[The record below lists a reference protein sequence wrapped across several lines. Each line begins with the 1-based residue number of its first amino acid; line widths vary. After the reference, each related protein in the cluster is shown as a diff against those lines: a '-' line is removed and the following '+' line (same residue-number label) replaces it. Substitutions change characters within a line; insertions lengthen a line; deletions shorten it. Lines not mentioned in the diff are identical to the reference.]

1 MAEEFDFDNVIPKID
16 QKEKGS
22 ENMDGSSI
30 MSFELSAKNYDMI
43 SQNSFKNNRAFANNT
58 STGFGAIP
66 GVKEGISVNDNES
79 GLITSDSDFEAA
91 VAAAGAMNP

>member
-43 SQNSFKNNRAFANNT
+43 S
-58 STGFGAIP
+58 
-66 GVKEGISVNDNES
+66 
-79 GLITSDSDFEAA
+79 
-91 VAAAGAMNP
+91 